1 MAPCALV
8 LGTRAGL
15 GLRGVGELCTGLP
28 HLRGTGG
35 EKAGE
40 SRSESGL
47 ETSTQPERR
56 SRGKRMHATWAG
68 RHEVTGLEALLILA
82 LGCGWF
88 T

>member
-1 MAPCALV
+1 MAPCALA

-15 GLRGVGELCTGLP
+15 GLRGVAELCTGLP

-47 ETSTQPERR
+47 EISTQPERR
-56 SRGKRMHATWAG
+56 SRSKRMHATWAG
-68 RHEVTGLEALLILA
+68 RREVTGPEALLILA

>member
-1 MAPCALV
+1 MAPCALA

-15 GLRGVGELCTGLP
+15 GLRGVAELCTGLP

-47 ETSTQPERR
+47 EISTQPERR
-56 SRGKRMHATWAG
+56 SRSKRMHATWAG
-68 RHEVTGLEALLILA
+68 RREVTGPEALLILA

-88 T
+88 S